1 MATIILTRNDV
12 LELIDMN
19 SVIQSVEGAFRDLY
33 YGKAQMPAKVY
44 IAVEKG
50 DFRAMPA
57 ALPGAA
63 GVKWVN
69 VHPDNPCRGMPTVM
83 GLMIYSDP
91 ETGYPLAIMDATEIT
106 AYRTGAAAAIAAKFM
121 ARPGSCSLGLVGA
134 GRQAYTQLEAH
145 NLIFSFN
152 EIFVFDIDR
161 GRAEAL
167 IKTYPYLPLAFK
179 PLETVC
185 LCDII
190 CTTTP
195 ARNPVVKL
203 EMLKPGVHINAVGA
217 DAAGKQELDPEIL
230 LNGRVVVD
238 DFTQSIKAGEI
249 NVAVSQGLY
258 QPAQIAATLSEI
270 IAGVKSGRVNEEQ
283 ITVFDSTGI
292 AIQDIAVARSVYQQ
306 AKHSTKKRY
315 LEIPLVD

>member
-1 MATIILTRNDV
+1 MATLILARSDV
-12 LELIDMN
+12 INLIDMG

-33 YGKAQMPAKVY
+33 NGLAQMPAKVY

-63 GVKWVN
+63 GIKWVN

-83 GLMIYSDP
+83 GLLIYSDP
-91 ETGYPLAIMDATEIT
+91 ETGYPLAVMDATEIT
-106 AYRTGAAAAIAAKFM
+106 AYRTGAAAAIAARYM

-145 NLIFSFN
+145 NEIFSFS
-152 EIFVFDIDR
+152 EIFVFDIDG

-167 IKTYPYLPLAFK
+167 IKAYPHLPITFK

-185 LCDII
+185 SCDIV

-195 ARNPVVKL
+195 ARQPVVKL
-203 EMLKPGVHINAVGA
+203 DMLKPGAHINAVGA
-217 DAAGKQELDPEIL
+217 DACGKQELEPEIL
-230 LNGRVVVD
+230 QVGRVVVD
-238 DFTQSIKAGEI
+238 DPDQSIKAGEI
-249 NVAVSQGLY
+249 NVAVSRGLF
-258 QPAQIAATLSEI
+258 QPGQIAATLSQV
-270 IAGVKSGRVNEEQ
+270 IAGEKPGRENERQ
-283 ITVFDSTGI
+283 ITIFDSTGI
-292 AIQDIAVARSVYQQ
+292 AIQDIAVARSVYQK
-306 AKHSTKKRY
+306 AKHTARGRY

>member
-1 MATIILTRNDV
+1 MATLILKRADV
-12 LELIDMN
+12 LELIDMDM
-19 SVIQSVEGAFRDLY
+19 VIQSVEQAFLDLY
-33 YGKAQMPAKVY
+33 EGKAQMPAKVY
-44 IAVEKG
+44 IAVDKG

-106 AYRTGAAAAIAAKFM
+106 AYRTGAAAAIAAKYM

-145 NLIFSFN
+145 NRIFTFK
-152 EIFVFDIDR
+152 EILVFDIDR
-161 GRAEAL
+161 IRAEAL
-167 IKTYPYLPLAFK
+167 INTYPHLPLAFK
-179 PLETVC
+179 PLDTVC
-185 LCDII
+185 RCDII

-195 ARNPVVKL
+195 AKKPVINL
-203 EMLKPGVHINAVGA
+203 EMLKPGTHINAVGA
-217 DAAGKQELDPEIL
+217 DAAGKQELDPKIL
-230 LNGRVVVD
+230 QLSRVVVD
-238 DFTQSIKAGEI
+238 DTTQSVKAGEI
-249 NVAVSQGLY
+249 NVAVSQGLFK
-258 QPAQIAATLSEI
+258 PEQIAATLSQI
-270 IAGVKSGRVNEEQ
+270 IAGVKPGRENDEQ

-292 AIQDIAVARSVYQQ
+292 AIQDIAVARSVYRQ
-306 AKHSTKKRY
+306 AVQTFPKRY
-315 LEIPLVD
+315 LEVPLVD